1 MIMHSLR
8 ILLLILYPIFIGALQ
23 IPNHVLVDSPS
34 LSPTDLMTLQSREF
48 YNILPASH
56 DVGDDGG
63 DDPSSHS
70 ESGDG
75 LDGGLFPSEGTQ
87 SMPITIGGTSRTAST
102 YSNGGGK
109 VITIPV
115 GQAFAGRQ
123 AGGGTRDQIY
133 GTRWVL
139 VLVSR

>member
-1 MIMHSLR
+1 
-8 ILLLILYPIFIGALQ
+8 
-23 IPNHVLVDSPS
+23 
-34 LSPTDLMTLQSREF
+34 MTLQSREF
-48 YNILPASH
+48 YNVLPASH

-70 ESGDG
+70 EPGDDS
-75 LDGGLFPSEGTQ
+75 DGGLFPGEEGIQ
-87 SMPITIGGTSRTAST
+87 SMPITVSGTSRTAST

-133 GTRWVL
+133 GTRMEAGTQVNQDEVPQDVISPSFIGL
-139 VLVSR
+139 